1 MSVGGDPAGP
11 LAIEAID
18 LRKVFVDPLRG
29 RVEALCGLD
38 LDCRKGEIY
47 GLLGP
52 NGAGK
57 TTTLRVLATL
67 LAPTSG
73 TARVDGI
80 DVAVDPLAVR
90 RRIGFLSGTTGL
102 YARLTPR
109 ETLRYFGRL
118 HGIDREDLDHRVES
132 LLDTFGMRE
141 YADARCEG
149 LSTGQRQKVSISRAV
164 LHDPPVL
171 ILDEPTTGLDVLA
184 SSARIEFIETRR
196 RAGTCVLFSTHV
208 LSEAE
213 RLCDRI
219 GVIFSGRLLAAGTL
233 AELKERTGKSWLA
246 DAFLEI
252 VHGAGLPASGGS
264 AVRPRAVSR
273 RCSTPTTRT
282 ATGRCLVPKPCA
294 ARSDT

>member
-1 MSVGGDPAGP
+1 VNPESQPTNEP
-11 LAIEAID
+11 ELAIEAKD
-18 LRKVFVDPLRG
+18 LRKVYVDPRRG

-38 LDCRKGEIY
+38 LDCRAGEIY

-73 TARVDGI
+73 TARVGGI
-80 DVAVDPLAVR
+80 DVAQDPLGVR

-102 YARLTPR
+102 YPRLTPR
-109 ETLRYFGRL
+109 ETLAYFGKL
-118 HGIDREDLDHRVES
+118 HGIEGADLERRIEA
-132 LLDTFGMRE
+132 LLDRFDMRE
-141 YADARCEG
+141 YAEARCEG
-149 LSTGQRQKVSISRAV
+149 LSTGQKQKVSIARAV

-184 SSARIEFIETRR
+184 SSAMIEFIDSRR
-196 RAGTCVLFSTHV
+196 TAGTCVLFSTHV

-219 GVIFSGRLLAAGTL
+219 GVIFHGRLLAAGTL
-233 AELKERTGKSWLA
+233 AELSELTGKKWL
-246 DAFLEI
+246 DDVFLEL
-252 VHGAGLPASGGS
+252 VRRADGAPE
-264 AVRPRAVSR
+264 V
-273 RCSTPTTRT
+273 PTGE
-282 ATGRCLVPKPCA
+282 GR
-294 ARSDT
+294 ARSPARSRPEPRNDRGAPDAH